1 MPEPTILS
9 LSSQVVYGHVG
20 NAAIVPALQA
30 LGCEVLAIPT
40 VLLAHHPGHGRPA
53 GRVTP
58 VDEVAGLLHGLEQ
71 VGALAR
77 ASAAL
82 SGYLGLAQT
91 AGVVAE
97 AVARLRNH
105 TPGALYLC
113 DPVIG
118 DDGKVYV
125 AEGVEDAIRTRLLPL
140 ADIVTP
146 NHFEL
151 ERLAG
156 QRVTTLEHA
165 VSAAR
170 TLIALGPRTVVVT
183 SLNHDQLVP
192 GQIATL
198 AVTAAQA
205 WITLTPRL
213 ERVPRGSGDLMAAL
227 LLGHLVFGKSTPQA
241 LALAASAVYEVLV
254 ASVGEP
260 EMRLVAGRNSLLAPP
275 DLPVHDAAARWTHA

>member
-30 LGCEVLAIPT
+30 LGCEALAIPT
-40 VLLAHHPGHGRPA
+40 VMLAHHPGHGRPA

-58 VDEVAGLLHGLEQ
+58 VDEMVALLHGLEQ

-77 ASAAL
+77 VGAVL
-82 SGYLGLAQT
+82 SGYLGLAPT
-91 AGVVAE
+91 AGVVVE
-97 AVARLRNH
+97 AVERLRRH

-156 QRVTTLEHA
+156 QRVTSLKQA

-170 TLIALGPRTVVVT
+170 ALVAAGPRIVVVT

-192 GQIATL
+192 GTMASL

-227 LLGHLVFGKSTPQA
+227 LLGHLVLGKSTPQA
-241 LALAASAVYEVLV
+241 LALAASAVYEVLA

-260 EMRLVAGRNSLLAPP
+260 EMRLVAGRGRLLAPP
-275 DLPVHDAAARWTHA
+275 HLPVHDVLDRWTNT